1 MITMN
6 IKPINVWESEFD
18 KENPKTYRK
27 IMSIIV
33 MGMINNSKA
42 GSAVPNWTM
51 GFEGTPP
58 GLNNATRRRM
68 GGSAAITKKTS
79 AISKEPVL

>member
-1 MITMN
+1 MN
-6 IKPINVWESEFD
+6 IKPINVLESEFD
-18 KENPKTYRK
+18 KENPKTYKK

-51 GFEGTPP
+51 SFEGTPP

-68 GGSAAITKKTS
+68 GGKKKKKKRASATNKD
-79 AISKEPVL
+79 PFL

>member
-1 MITMN
+1 MN
-6 IKPINVWESEFD
+6 IKPINVLESEFD
-18 KENPKTYRK
+18 KENPKTYKK
-27 IMSIIV
+27 ILSIIV

-51 GFEGTPP
+51 SFEGTPP

-68 GGSAAITKKTS
+68 GGSASITKRAS
-79 AISKEPVL
+79 ATNKDPFL

>member
-27 IMSIIV
+27 IMSINV

-51 GFEGTPP
+51 SFEGTPP

-68 GGSAAITKKTS
+68 GGSASITKKTS
-79 AISKEPVL
+79 AISKEPFL